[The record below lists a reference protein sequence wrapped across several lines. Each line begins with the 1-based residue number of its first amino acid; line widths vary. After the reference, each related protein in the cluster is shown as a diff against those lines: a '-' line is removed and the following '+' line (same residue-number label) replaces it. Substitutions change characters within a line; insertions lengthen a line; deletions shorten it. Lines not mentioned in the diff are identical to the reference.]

1 MKEKIVIIDFGSQ
14 YTQLIARRIR
24 EMKVYSEVIQPN
36 DVDKTIGSSSS
47 HVKGIILSG
56 GPRSVNLPDA
66 TDVSAQIFSKKIPIL
81 GICYGMQLIARH
93 FDGKVRSSEKR
104 EYGHTTVKILKQS
117 SLFKTIPQKITVWMS
132 HGDDVRILPKGSVET
147 AETENRVC
155 AAFEFSKEKIYALQF
170 HVEVTQTEYGMQIL
184 KNFVFDICGCES
196 GWSLEDFVTSRIE
209 NIKEEMGNER
219 AICALSGGVDSTVAA
234 VMVNKAIG
242 NRLLAVLVDH
252 GFMRKEEVEDVRRYM
267 QNRLGLNL
275 KVVDASK
282 EFLDVLKGVTNPEEK
297 RKRIGEQFIR
307 AFERESARAGEIKYL
322 VQGTIYS
329 DVIESAASG
338 STMISRIKS
347 HHNVGGLPKEMNL
360 KIIEPLRTLFKDEV
374 RRIGKILGIPEQ
386 ILNRQPFPG
395 PGIAIRIIG
404 EITPERIEIVREADA
419 IFREVLEERG
429 WMGKIWQSFAVLL
442 PLRSVGVTG
451 DERTYGCV
459 VALRAVNSVE
469 GMTASWSEIPLDIL
483 KKASKRITNE
493 IKGVNRVVYDIT
505 DKPPATIEWE

>member
-1 MKEKIVIIDFGSQ
+1 MKEKIVVIDFGSQ

-36 DVDKTIGSSSS
+36 DVDKTIDSSSS

-66 TDVSAQIFSKKIPIL
+66 TDVSAQIFSKEIPIL

-104 EYGHTTVKILKQS
+104 EYGNTAVKILKQS
-117 SLFKTIPQKITVWMS
+117 SLFKAIPEKITVWMS
-132 HGDDVRILPKGSVET
+132 HGDDVRTLPKGSVAT

-155 AAFEFSKEKIYALQF
+155 AAFEFSEEKIYALQF

-196 GWSLEDFVTSRIE
+196 SWSLENFVTNRIQ
-209 NIKEEMGNER
+209 NIREEIGNER

-234 VMVNKAIG
+234 VMVNRAIG

-267 QNRLGLNL
+267 RNGLGLNL

-282 EFLDVLKGVTNPEEK
+282 EFLNVLKGVTDPEEK

-338 STMISRIKS
+338 STTISRIKS
-347 HHNVGGLPKEMNL
+347 HHNVGGLPEEMNL
-360 KIIEPLRTLFKDEV
+360 KIVEPLRTFFKDEV
-374 RRIGKILGIPEQ
+374 REIGKILGIPEQ

-404 EITPERIEIVREADA
+404 EITLERIEIVREADA
-419 IFREVLEERG
+419 IFREVLEENG
-429 WMGKIWQSFAVLL
+429 WMEKIWQSFVVLL

-451 DERTYGCV
+451 DKRTYGYV